1 MATLFNRR
9 ASAKWNGTGKDGKGQ
24 VATETKAIDVAYN
37 WNNRFGE
44 GTGTNPEEMLAAA
57 HASCFSM
64 KLAFVLDSMG
74 MTAEEIN
81 TNVKLTIDKA
91 PGDWTVTKSAI
102 TVTAKIPNGD
112 AAKLQEAAENA
123 KANCPISRA
132 IKAEMTVEAKLV

>member
-1 MATLFNRR
+1 MPMFNRS
-9 ASAKWNGTGKDGKGQ
+9 ASAKWNGTGKDGKGW
-24 VATETKAIDVAYN
+24 VGTESKAIDVAYN

-74 MTAEEIN
+74 MTADEIN
-81 TNVKLTIDKA
+81 TSVKVTIDKE
-91 PGDWTVTKSAI
+91 PGDWTVTKAHI
-102 TVTAKIPNGD
+102 TTTAKIPNGD
-112 AAKLQEAAENA
+112 AAKFQEAADNA

-132 IKAEMTVEAKLV
+132 INAEITVDAKLA